1 MESLRARIL
10 FPSLFLIIALGLFL
24 GHNSKVSSTA
34 VDSSENSQEV
44 STDDPGYPA
53 WMDDFIDPPPGVS
66 PTKVYTFE
74 CELLSRKPTT
84 LTTTC
89 ADFGIAVQKIKW
101 NKWSAEGAEGSGEY
115 VVNDCSP
122 DCASGNLWTTP
133 VKVFLG
139 DLTTDGKSYFLNT
152 LTFVPLIELSSP
164 GSYVAKHGLEFNGS
178 AQINGK
184 EVAANSWDLSS
195 FYREVPEMRT
205 ELP

>member
-1 MESLRARIL
+1 MKARYSIAVGIL
-10 FPSLFLIIALGLFL
+10 IATTCFLLASQTSKTSQTSDS
-24 GHNSKVSSTA
+24 NSV
-34 VDSSENSQEV
+34 NQEET
-44 STDDPGYPA
+44 TDNPGYPA
-53 WMDDFIDPPPGVS
+53 WMDEVIDPPAGVS
-66 PTKVYTFE
+66 PAKVYTFE

-101 NKWSAEGAEGSGEY
+101 SKWSADGAEGSGEY

-133 VKVFLG
+133 VKVFLS

-152 LTFVPLIELSSP
+152 LTFVPLSELSSP

-205 ELP
+205 KLP

>member
-1 MESLRARIL
+1 ML
-10 FPSLFLIIALGLFL
+10 FRS
-24 GHNSKVSSTA
+24 
-34 VDSSENSQEV
+34 
-44 STDDPGYPA
+44 GYPP
-53 WMDDFIDPPPGVS
+53 WMDEIVDPPAGVS
-66 PTKVYTFE
+66 PAKVYTFE

-101 NKWSAEGAEGSGEY
+101 SKWSADGAEGSGEY

-133 VKVFLG
+133 VKVFLS

-152 LTFVPLIELSSP
+152 LTFVPLSELSSP